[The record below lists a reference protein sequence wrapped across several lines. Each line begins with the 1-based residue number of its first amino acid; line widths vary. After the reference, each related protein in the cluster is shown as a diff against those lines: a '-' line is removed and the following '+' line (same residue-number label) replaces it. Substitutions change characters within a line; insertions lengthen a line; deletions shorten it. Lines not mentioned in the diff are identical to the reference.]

1 MRRVIITKDIDGGR
15 VSEAPRAQE
24 EHPGTGGASGQQSR
38 WEKRVRLLSC
48 HHCRQV
54 PPRGWAMTSA
64 WMSAARPCGGG
75 AGRPATAPASGHLLQ
90 AGAMRPEVLG
100 PGEGRGCADGAG
112 SEDGGAACGYR
123 GAGAPKA
130 EGPLRAGL
138 GGEGGPRAAGRRAAG
153 DGGRWSRVSKA
164 ASFSVGYSPAQP
176 WDPPP
181 RRAPPGGRRR
191 CSPSRRPAAAAK
203 AHRISKARRRDR
215 VWADW
220 WVLSGT
226 PPRGPHMQGSL
237 GERGP
242 PALCKCSP
250 KLQPVFRDTLF
261 FI

>member
-1 MRRVIITKDIDGGR
+1 
-15 VSEAPRAQE
+15 
-24 EHPGTGGASGQQSR
+24 
-38 WEKRVRLLSC
+38 
-48 HHCRQV
+48 
-54 PPRGWAMTSA
+54 
-64 WMSAARPCGGG
+64 MSAARPRGGS
-75 AGRPATAPASGHLLQ
+75 AGRPATARASGHLLQ
-90 AGAMRPEVLG
+90 AGAMRPGVLG

-123 GAGAPKA
+123 GAGAPA
-130 EGPLRAGL
+130 WEARAGPALRAG
-138 GGEGGPRAAGRRAAG
+138 GQPGE
-153 DGGRWSRVSKA
+153 GGRWSRVSEA

-203 AHRISKARRRDR
+203 AHHMSKAGRRDR

-226 PPRGPHMQGSL
+226 PPRAPHMQGSL

-250 KLQPVFRDTLF
+250 KPQPVFRETLF